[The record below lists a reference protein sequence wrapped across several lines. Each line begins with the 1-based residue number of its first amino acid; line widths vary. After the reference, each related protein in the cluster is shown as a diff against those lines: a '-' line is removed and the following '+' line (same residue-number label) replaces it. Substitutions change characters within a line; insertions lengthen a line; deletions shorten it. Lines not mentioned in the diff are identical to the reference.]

1 MDIIIVVDIGT
12 SFIKLF
18 AYDKNLYIRH
28 SVICAVDVVSPK
40 PGYQELDPDKI
51 SGDTLTSLQKL
62 FSKCTG
68 DNVLAI
74 SFSNAMHSIFP
85 VDSNNQPLHHTLIW
99 SDLRASAIAMKVKQS
114 KQALHL
120 YNDTGTP
127 LHPMSPL
134 FKIMWFHQ
142 HKPEIFKI
150 TSRFI
155 SLKEYIIKN
164 WFGDYLIDYSTAS
177 ATGLFNIHDLTWSKN
192 ALSLAEI
199 TPERLSK
206 PVPVNTNV
214 HTTGNGAIS
223 PRVIPPGVPV
233 FIGSTDGCL
242 AVTGAGFKNQHHL
255 SVTIGTSSAVRMA
268 VNRPVP
274 DKYGRTFNYYFT
286 DNLYVTGAPSNNG
299 GNIFE
304 WIYKLLKFNN
314 IKGDISSFTE
324 ILENVLIQV
333 KDGAEGLLFLPYV
346 FGERAPLWNPEAS
359 GIFYGISH
367 MHEAEHFMK
376 AAIEGVLLNL
386 RLNSELLPVKKH
398 TPLILSGGAFRIQGL
413 PQMISNI
420 FNKNVSLNDEAEL
433 SAKGAAFLACDSLG
447 VNVPD
452 SNDSVITYAPD
463 PVKADNYEQLFI
475 AFKKLLGKYKA

>member
-164 WFGDYLIDYSTAS
+164 WF
-177 ATGLFNIHDLTWSKN
+177 
-192 ALSLAEI
+192 
-199 TPERLSK
+199 
-206 PVPVNTNV
+206 
-214 HTTGNGAIS
+214 
-223 PRVIPPGVPV
+223 
-233 FIGSTDGCL
+233 
-242 AVTGAGFKNQHHL
+242 
-255 SVTIGTSSAVRMA
+255 
-268 VNRPVP
+268 
-274 DKYGRTFNYYFT
+274 
-286 DNLYVTGAPSNNG
+286 
-299 GNIFE
+299 
-304 WIYKLLKFNN
+304 
-314 IKGDISSFTE
+314 
-324 ILENVLIQV
+324 
-333 KDGAEGLLFLPYV
+333 
-346 FGERAPLWNPEAS
+346 
-359 GIFYGISH
+359 
-367 MHEAEHFMK
+367 
-376 AAIEGVLLNL
+376 
-386 RLNSELLPVKKH
+386 
-398 TPLILSGGAFRIQGL
+398 
-413 PQMISNI
+413 
-420 FNKNVSLNDEAEL
+420 
-433 SAKGAAFLACDSLG
+433 
-447 VNVPD
+447 
-452 SNDSVITYAPD
+452 
-463 PVKADNYEQLFI
+463 
-475 AFKKLLGKYKA
+475 